1 MRELFD
7 PDGPGSSPHT
17 RGARSSPTSHR
28 SDGRI
33 IPAYAGSTGLQL
45 IDTALYMD
53 HPRIRG
59 EHASTAN
66 LAAVRRGSSPHTRGA
81 RKWEIR
87 LRFGMRIIPAYAGS
101 TRCRSRRRGRS
112 RDHPRIRGEHAVDV
126 RADRRRRGSS
136 PHTRGARE
144 LGRHLLFDAGI
155 IPAYAGSTFARD
167 VEVADETG
175 SSPHTRGALRR
186 SLRLGRRGRIIPA
199 YAGST
204 CARFLRRRGVPDHPR
219 IRGEHNICAS
229 VCDSPVGSSPHT
241 RGAPPSTFPKAS
253 AWRIIPAYAGSTGHT
268 QPHGQLFADH
278 PRIRGEHPLLLRC
291 EFEWLG
297 SSPHTRGALIMKD
310 SISKSVRIIPAYA
323 GSTSMSTM
331 TGVRITDHPR
341 IRGEHDDKRR
351 AGQPR
356 SGIIPAYAGS
366 TGQHTPSH
374 RPASGSSPHTRGAPV
389 KPLRG
394 GVAHRIIP
402 AYAGSTRAPPSASTR
417 LRDHPRIRGEHLAKS
432 LTEKLGG
439 GSSPHTRG
447 ALDCRPEGRVLMG
460 IIPAYAGSTPPAPKS
475 RNTGRDHPRI
485 RGEHVD
491 GWEGAGWARGSSPHT
506 RGARRALSR
515 AGPGRRI
522 IPAYA
527 GSTRPGCRR

>member
-1 MRELFD
+1 MPARAIASFLGSSPHTRGAHQRRRKHRREGRDHPRIRGEHLRRGM
-7 PDGPGSSPHT
+7 PPPTGGGSSPHT
-17 RGARSSPTSHR
+17 RGARMLDRVTQTLL
-28 SDGRI
+28 G
-33 IPAYAGSTGLQL
+33 
-45 IDTALYMD
+45 D

-59 EHASTAN
+59 EHAGEVRV
-66 LAAVRRGSSPHTRGA
+66 AVAVEGSSPHTRGA
-81 RKWEIR
+81 RR
-87 LRFGMRIIPAYAGS
+87 ADRGCGVDGGIIPAYAGS

-112 RDHPRIRGEHAVDV
+112 RDHPRIRGEHDLVVAGDSVFRGSSPHTRGAPSAACRNRVLREDHPRIRGEHAVDV

-297 SSPHTRGALIMKD
+297 SSPHTRGAL
-310 SISKSVRIIPAYA
+310 
-323 GSTSMSTM
+323 
-331 TGVRITDHPR
+331 
-341 IRGEHDDKRR
+341 
-351 AGQPR
+351 
-356 SGIIPAYAGS
+356 
-366 TGQHTPSH
+366 
-374 RPASGSSPHTRGAPV
+374 
-389 KPLRG
+389 
-394 GVAHRIIP
+394 
-402 AYAGSTRAPPSASTR
+402 
-417 LRDHPRIRGEHLAKS
+417 
-432 LTEKLGG
+432 
-439 GSSPHTRG
+439 
-447 ALDCRPEGRVLMG
+447 
-460 IIPAYAGSTPPAPKS
+460 
-475 RNTGRDHPRI
+475 
-485 RGEHVD
+485 
-491 GWEGAGWARGSSPHT
+491 
-506 RGARRALSR
+506 
-515 AGPGRRI
+515 
-522 IPAYA
+522 
-527 GSTRPGCRR
+527 